1 MTDTITTTP
10 VVSGQDGVRMAIFN
24 KRFESICRKMANTLL
39 RTGRSGVL
47 NTGRDFSCCVVT
59 ADHELVTAAE
69 CYPIHVLRGA
79 DLMSRA
85 MKQFHP
91 KVARGDAFL
100 HNSPYHG
107 NSHAADH
114 TILAPVV
121 DESGE
126 HRFTLLV
133 KAHQADC
140 GNSLATTYMGAARDV
155 YAEGAL
161 IFPAV
166 KIQQDF
172 RDNEDIIRMC
182 EMRIRVPDQWR
193 GDYMGMLG
201 AARIGELEIEKLG
214 REVGWET
221 LRIHT
226 GQWFDY
232 CEHRMISAIGKMR
245 SGRATARGRHDPVP
259 GAPAEGIEIQVKVAV
274 DAAAAM
280 IDIDL
285 RDNPDCY
292 PCGVNLSQS
301 CALSAAMVGIFNSID
316 HTVPPNAGSF
326 RRVTVQLREGCVVG
340 IPRHPTSTSVAT
352 TNVGDRVT
360 CAVQR
365 ALAEIDPNIGMA
377 DGGPVLPPS
386 AGVISGLDPRA
397 SEAPFC
403 NEVLLGAGAGPG
415 TPFSDGWLTITSMG
429 NAGMPGLD
437 SIEID
442 EIHHPILIRER
453 RAVTDGEGAGR
464 FRGAPGVRVVF
475 EPVGCGLEIGYVS
488 DGTINAAQGAN
499 GGLAAFPAKQWTERP
514 DGSIRHLGVCEQVWI
529 EEGERIVSMSAGG
542 GGFGPPTE
550 REVAKVEHDVR
561 EGWVTAGRAA
571 SVYGVIFNDAGRVD
585 LPATQIRRREIAA
598 SSSSGRA

>member
-1 MTDTITTTP
+1 MNDITAAA
-10 VVSGQDGVRMAIFN
+10 VMSGLDGVRMAIFN

-47 NTGRDFSCCVVT
+47 NTGRDFSCCIVT

-91 KVARGDAFL
+91 EVVRGDAFL

-114 TILAPVV
+114 TILIPVI
-121 DESGE
+121 DDAGK
-126 HRFTLLV
+126 HRFTVLV

-182 EMRIRVPDQWR
+182 ELRIRVPDQWR
-193 GDYMGMLG
+193 GDYKGMVG
-201 AARIGELEIEKLG
+201 AARIGEQEIEKLG
-214 REVGWET
+214 REVGWEA

-232 CEHRMISAIGKMR
+232 SEQRMISAISKMQ
-245 SGRATARGRHDPVP
+245 SGRAIAKGRHDPVP
-259 GAPAEGIEIQVKVAV
+259 GAPPEGIEVQVKVAI

-292 PCGVNLSQS
+292 PCGINLSQA

-352 TNVGDRVT
+352 TNVGDRVA

-365 ALAEIDPNIGMA
+365 AMAEIDPNIGMA

-386 AGVISGLDPRA
+386 GGVISGLDPRA
-397 SEAPFC
+397 GDAPFC

-415 TPFSDGWLTITSMG
+415 TPVSDGWLTITTMG

-442 EIHHPILIRER
+442 EIHHPILISER
-453 RAVTDGEGAGR
+453 RAITDGEGAGR
-464 FRGAPGVRVVF
+464 FRGAPGVRVVY

-499 GGLAAFPAKQWTERP
+499 GGLAALPARQWTQRR
-514 DGSIRHLGVCEQVWI
+514 DGTIRNLGVCEQIWI
-529 EEGERIVSMSAGG
+529 EEGERIVSMTAGG
-542 GGFGPPTE
+542 GGFGSPIE
-550 REVAKVEHDVR
+550 REPEKVERDVR
-561 EGWVTAGRAA
+561 EGWITSGRAEA
-571 SVYGVIFNDAGRVD
+571 VYGVVLDGAGRVN
-585 LPATQIRRREIAA
+585 LAATEMHRRGLAA
-598 SSSSGRA
+598 RQLARHA